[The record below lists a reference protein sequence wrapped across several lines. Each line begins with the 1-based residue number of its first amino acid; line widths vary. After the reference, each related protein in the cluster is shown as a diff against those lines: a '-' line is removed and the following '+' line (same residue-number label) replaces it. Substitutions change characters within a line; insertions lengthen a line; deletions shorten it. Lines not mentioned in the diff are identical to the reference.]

1 MKDFIMKH
9 PIITF
14 LLADA
19 FMTGLFNTIRAF
31 APNGEKAEAEDGE
44 KSVSDPEDED
54 KSVSDPEED
63 LVQHISKE
71 ETV

>member
-31 APNGEKAEAEDGE
+31 APKNPEAEKE
-44 KSVSDPEDED
+44 EDED
-54 KSVSDPEED
+54 DRPAVDPEGD
-63 LVQHISKE
+63 LAKSIENKE

>member
-31 APNGEKAEAEDGE
+31 APKNPEAEKE
-44 KSVSDPEDED
+44 ENE
-54 KSVSDPEED
+54 DPEED
-63 LVQHISKE
+63 LAKSIENKE

>member
-1 MKDFIMKH
+1 MKEFMLKH

-31 APNGEKAEAEDGE
+31 APKNQEAEKEEG
-44 KSVSDPEDED
+44 K
-54 KSVSDPEED
+54 DPEED
-63 LVQHISKE
+63 LAKSIENEE